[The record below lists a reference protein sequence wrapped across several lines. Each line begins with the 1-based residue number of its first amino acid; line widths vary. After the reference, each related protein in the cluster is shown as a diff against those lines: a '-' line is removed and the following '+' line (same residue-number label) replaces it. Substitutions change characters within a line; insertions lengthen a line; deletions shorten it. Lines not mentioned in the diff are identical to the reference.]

1 MDFTKKDSLAL
12 KGIAILMMYVHHF
25 YLSPERW
32 AGYTV
37 DFFPLTESM
46 TVYLAEFLKTCV
58 CVFVFITG
66 YGMTQSLKQKHPNLR
81 PSSTDMLSYT
91 RHRLVSL
98 LSNFIFVYLLVIL
111 VSFPTGRFFEIY
123 GRSGSSILYV
133 LVDMFGLAK
142 LFKTPSYVGTW
153 WYMSLAIVLVVL
165 FPLFVKLYR
174 EYRWAFLFA
183 VMLLPRFLNLR
194 VVNTNLLHYTLA
206 MALGM
211 YCAESDLFSRWKNFE
226 ETRLRKIPKILLF
239 LFQLLL
245 LAALV
250 VFRQSDAG
258 QGLLEVFDG
267 IIPVYIAYFG
277 RLYLFRLRGL
287 SPVLR
292 FLGKHSMNMFL
303 THTLI
308 RTTFFQ
314 DFSYSFG
321 NAWLNVLVLLV
332 ITVLLSMVIEALK
345 KLVHF
350 SDFVH
355 FLTAKI

>member
-66 YGMTQSLKQKHPNLR
+66 YGMTQSLKQKHPDFR

-211 YCAESDLFSRWKNFE
+211 YCAESDLFTRWKTFE

-250 VFRQSDAG
+250 VPPDKLIARKRGFGKGKIALYGDHERVVSHPLAARVEHAARAVERYFIFVQRKTG
-258 QGLLEVFDG
+258 IDG
-267 IIPVYIAYFG
+267 RKLKNIGFVDLPDLVSAALCVEPADE
-277 RLYLFRLRGL
+277 RLPLFRHG
-287 SPVLR
+287 
-292 FLGKHSMNMFL
+292 
-303 THTLI
+303 
-308 RTTFFQ
+308 Q
-314 DFSYSFG
+314 
-321 NAWLNVLVLLV
+321 
-332 ITVLLSMVIEALK
+332 
-345 KLVHF
+345 
-350 SDFVH
+350 
-355 FLTAKI
+355 